1 MTRRNT
7 ELLLL
12 VVAAPLVVLLY
23 AMIVLNNGEAL
34 DMNTLGVPLGIF
46 GTFALAHLAVRKW
59 APGADPAILP
69 VSFALSGIGIAFIT
83 RLAPEMASRQVIWLF
98 VSVLCMIGVLIFIR
112 RIDRVADY
120 KYTLMVLGILL
131 LLSPMLPGIGTS
143 VSGSRIWLSIGS
155 FSFQPGELA
164 KICIVLFLAGYLA
177 ANREMLSVFTVRL
190 GPFHLPDIR
199 TLLPLLLMWGL
210 SMLIVV
216 FETDL
221 GSALVVFT
229 VFLCMLYVATGKK
242 SYVVVALALA
252 AIGAVF
258 LYANFSH
265 VQVRVSTW
273 LDPFAD
279 ATGTGYQLCQAI
291 YSMADGGLFGVGI
304 GNGLCDQI
312 PVVESDY
319 IFAAIAEESG
329 LLGSAGLLL
338 LYVCFAVRGILTAA
352 RAKSDVSSFI
362 ACGITAWIALQA
374 FFIVGGVTRLVPLTG
389 ITLPFVSQGGS
400 SLLASFIGVGILLK
414 CGDEGTGTESEVT
427 SGISRVS
434 AHSNSTLGRVALG
447 KRLTHLIWF
456 FSIIFAVLIANLTLL
471 MIVNADYYQNLPTNN
486 HTAQR
491 ETERERGTISTS
503 DGVVLAQ
510 SIDNGDGTYTRI
522 YPAGPLA
529 AHVVGYSSAKYGTS
543 GIESAANDTLT
554 GSENYASW
562 TDVINDYAGIS
573 TAGNDITLTIN
584 SEIQQAAQD
593 ALSGYNGA
601 CVVLDPETGAVLA
614 MASSPTYDASDYES
628 LLSGEDSSDAL
639 YNRATQ
645 ALYAP
650 GSAFKIVTLATALQ
664 NGIASEDSTYDSP
677 GEIEIGNA
685 AVTNFNH
692 DSYGTITLRRA
703 TEVSS
708 NTVFGQVGDQIGSD
722 LLVKTAEQ
730 FGFNQDVGF
739 ELPLSMSLMPDPSEM
754 TEWETAWAACGQ
766 PVGEHTSPAGPQAS
780 VLQMAM
786 IGEAIANGGT
796 IMQPYLIDSVY
807 NPDGAL
813 ASTTQPTTY
822 ANVISEETAD
832 RVLDVL
838 TGVVDH
844 GTGTGAKIDGVS
856 IAGKTGTA
864 QTGKAIDDSTFIGM
878 GPTEDCKVV
887 VAIVLEQGAD
897 GTTNAA
903 TRANN
908 VLRTALEA
916 QGVL

>member
-12 VVAAPLVVLLY
+12 VIAAPLVILLY
-23 AMIVLNNGEAL
+23 AMIVMKNGEAL
-34 DMNTLGVPLGIF
+34 DLNTLGVPLGIF
-46 GTFALAHLAVRKW
+46 GTFAIAHLAVRKW

-69 VSFALSGIGIAFIT
+69 VAFALSGIGIAFIT

-98 VSVLCMIGVLIFIR
+98 ASVVCMIFVLVFMKR
-112 RIDRVADY
+112 VDRVADY
-120 KYTLMVLGILL
+120 KYTLMFFGVLL

-143 VSGSRIWLSIGS
+143 ISGSRIWLHVGS
-155 FSFQPGELA
+155 FSFQPGEIA
-164 KICIVLFLAGYLA
+164 KILIVLFLAGYLA
-177 ANREMLSVFTVRL
+177 QNREMLSIFTVRI
-190 GPFHLPDIR
+190 GPFHFPDLR

-210 SMLIVV
+210 SMVV
-216 FETDL
+216 VIFETDL
-221 GSALVVFT
+221 GSALVLFM
-229 VFLCMLYVATGKK
+229 VFLSMLYVATGKK

-252 AIGAVF
+252 AVGAVF
-258 LYANFSH
+258 LYSAFGH

-329 LLGSAGLLL
+329 LLGAAGLLL

-362 ACGITAWIALQA
+362 ACGLTTSIVLQA

-400 SLLASFIGVGILLK
+400 SLLASFIAVGILLK
-414 CGDEGTGTESEVT
+414 CGDEGTGVNSEVT
-427 SGISRVS
+427 SATTSL
-434 AHSNSTLGRVALG
+434 HTNSTLGRVALG

-456 FSIIFAVLIANLTLL
+456 LALLFAVLIANLTML

-491 ETERERGTISTS
+491 QAERERGTISTA
-503 DGVVLAQ
+503 DGTILAQ
-510 SIDNGDGTYTRI
+510 SIDNGDGTYTRV

-543 GIESAANDTLT
+543 GIEAAANDTLT
-554 GSENYASW
+554 GTQNYASW
-562 TDVINDYAGIS
+562 TDVINDYAGVT
-573 TAGNDITLTIN
+573 TAGNDVTLTIN
-584 SEIQQAAQD
+584 AKVQQAAQD
-593 ALSGYNGA
+593 ALDGYKGA

-614 MASSPTYDASDYES
+614 MASSPTYDASQFDS
-628 LLSGEDSSDAL
+628 LLSSDSNSDAL

-650 GSAFKIVTLATALQ
+650 GSAFKIVTLSTALQ
-664 NGIASEDSTYDSP
+664 NNIASEDSTYNAP
-677 GEIEIGNA
+677 GELDIGNA
-685 AVTNFNH
+685 PVTNFNH
-692 DSYGTITLRRA
+692 DSYGTITLRKA

-708 NTVFGQVGDQIGSD
+708 NTVFGQVGDQIGPD

-730 FGFNQDVGF
+730 FGFNDNIDF
-739 ELPLSMSLMPDPSEM
+739 ELPLSMSLMPDSSEM

-766 PVGEHTSPAGPQAS
+766 PVGEHQSPAGPQAS

-786 IGEAIANGGT
+786 IGEAVANDGT
-796 IMQPYLIDSVY
+796 IMKPYLIDSVY
-807 NPDGAL
+807 NPDGQK
-813 ASTTQPTTY
+813 ASTTQAQTY
-822 ANVISEETAD
+822 STVMSKETAD
-832 RVLDVL
+832 RVKNVL

-864 QTGKAIDDSTFIGM
+864 QTGKAVDDSTFIGM
-878 GPTEDCKVV
+878 GPTDDCKVV

-908 VLRTALEA
+908 VLRTALQV